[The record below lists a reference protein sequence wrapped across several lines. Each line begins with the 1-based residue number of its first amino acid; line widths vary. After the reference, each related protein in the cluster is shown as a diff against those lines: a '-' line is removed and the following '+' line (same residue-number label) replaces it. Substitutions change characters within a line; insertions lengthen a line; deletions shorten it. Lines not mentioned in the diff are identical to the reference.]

1 MKHSR
6 LFLYLIVLV
15 LTLSSHPGKT
25 DITPMDYSPPPTG
38 GGVSPKSPHPTIRL
52 DDQEVIIRLKQATY
66 TVDAVFHLSN
76 KGETTTEW
84 IGFPKNAMGPRRGP
98 VDKVMDFIRFEVSVN
113 GENTPFGEA
122 SDFIKGAQ
130 STPEKPRLW
139 SAEHSSWLV
148 GQAVLP
154 GHAITTIRL
163 SYETSYNSGGR
174 AGHEAFYIYGTGGY
188 WKDSIGKATFIVD
201 SAQRGG
207 VDRAE
212 AVFSTSEATRYMI
225 HRWLISEYVA
235 KYEIRDF
242 EPHPQG
248 ALTFKFFSRGSGKD
262 GHINELI
269 HAAMNGRLEQAQ
281 ALLKKGVDVNSK
293 DLSGETP
300 LMRAAWGGHL
310 QVAKLLLEKGADV
323 NAETKTGKTAL
334 QAALSNAWMGR
345 GQLEVAKFLKDN
357 GAKSTTL
364 AVAAFV
370 GDMEAVERLAAGG
383 VNVQEKPKIDNP
395 SPLLAA
401 SMGGQCE
408 VVKFLLDK
416 GLKIDAKNEQ
426 GQTAL
431 MAAAT
436 ANQAEVLKV
445 LLDRGANIN
454 ERDVHRRSVLNHA
467 VWLRGNAEAARV
479 LLDRGA
485 DINAR
490 DDPANRT
497 PLMHAAQSGHL
508 EVVKLLVEK
517 GADVSARD
525 ACGDT
530 ALSLARGKDIEEI
543 DEVLKAHGATK

>member
-6 LFLYLIVLV
+6 FFLYLIVAA

-52 DDQEVIIRLKQATY
+52 DDQEVIIRLKQSTY

-76 KGETTTEW
+76 EGEATMEW
-84 IGFPKNAMGPRRGP
+84 IGFPKNSMGRPPGP
-98 VDKVMDFIRFEVSVN
+98 HGKVTDFIRFDVSVN
-113 GENTPFGEA
+113 DQNIPFTEERDFVNRAKA
-122 SDFIKGAQ
+122 SL
-130 STPEKPRLW
+130 EKLRSRPAKY
-139 SAEHSSWLV
+139 SAWLM
-148 GQAVLP
+148 GQATFP
-154 GHAITTIRL
+154 GHAMTTIRV
-163 SYETSYNSGGR
+163 SYEASYQNCG
-174 AGHEAFYIYGTGGY
+174 AGCHQAIYIYGTGGY
-188 WKDSIGKATFIVD
+188 WKDSIRKATFIAD
-201 SAQRGG
+201 SAQKGI
-207 VDRAE
+207 VDRAHSG
-212 AVFSTSEATRYMI
+212 FSVSDRNKYMI
-225 HRWLISEYVA
+225 QRKMISDYVE

-242 EPHPQG
+242 EPDPEG
-248 ALTFKFFSRGSGKD
+248 ALTFMFISRGSGKNSD
-262 GHINELI
+262 LNDLI

-293 DLSGETP
+293 DVSGETP

-334 QAALSNAWMGR
+334 RAALSNAWMGR

-364 AVAAFV
+364 SVAAFV
-370 GDMEAVERLAAGG
+370 GDMEAGERFAANGVE
-383 VNVQEKPKIDNP
+383 VQEKQRLDNP
-395 SPLLAA
+395 SPLMAA
-401 SMGGQCE
+401 AMGGQCE

-431 MAAAT
+431 MAAAA

-445 LLDRGANIN
+445 LLDRGASVN

-467 VWLRGNAEAARV
+467 VWLRGNAEAAKV

-508 EVVKLLVEK
+508 EVVKLLLEK
-517 GADVSARD
+517 GADVNARD
-525 ACGDT
+525 ARGDT
-530 ALSLARGKDIEEI
+530 ALSLARGKDIEQIE
-543 DEVLKAHGATK
+543 EVLKAHGATK